1 MALRTLCKVSSLTL
15 TAALSPGANPC
26 SCDLDDFLVFFIL
39 SSGSALVFFL
49 YYQVDLYLVFLY

>member
-26 SCDLDDFLVFFIL
+26 SYDLDDFLVFFYIIKWICTC
-39 SSGSALVFFL
+39 FFL